1 MLLTSKTRLALFCFC
16 GVLFASSV
24 SVVAKEKLAESVFTN
39 RLAREKSPYLLQHA
53 HNPVDWYPWGEEAF
67 SKARSEN
74 KPIFLSIG
82 YSTCHW
88 CHVMAHE
95 SFENEAVAAIMNR
108 DFVNIKVDREER
120 PDVDRVYMTFV
131 QATTGGG
138 GWPMSVWLTPDLKP
152 FVGGTYFPP
161 EERYGQ
167 PAFKKV
173 LEQIAT
179 AWKQDH
185 DKIVEQGGRIV
196 EALRES
202 QSAAPG
208 EGKIDA
214 SVLVAAYKQLDRSYD
229 PKEGGFGSA
238 PKFPRPV
245 TLNFLTR
252 FYAGKVGHASGLPS
266 EADATEMV
274 ALQQGKHAL
283 DMALFSLRKMAAGG
297 MHDHIGGGFHRYSVD
312 RYWHVPHF
320 EKMLYDQAQLA
331 AAYLDAVQILRDPHL
346 NPQVGFATGE
356 ERREVDAKAS
366 VRVEFEAV
374 ARDILDYVARD
385 MTSKEGGFFSAE
397 DADSPVP
404 VAAVSDRRV
413 ELGHL
418 PEPGAQRAPL
428 QKTAEGAFYIW
439 TKKEIDDALG
449 DAGEIFD
456 FHYGVQP
463 HGNAPEGGD
472 PHDEFRGKNILIAR
486 HTMADTAQRFRNT
499 GILPVGPAGASPAD
513 EKPEDAVRG
522 LLENCR
528 EKLFAIRAKRPRP
541 HLDDKIITA
550 WNGLMIS
557 AYARGA
563 QVLDD
568 PRYLE
573 IATRAAKF
581 LSANLYDK
589 KSKLLYRNYRKGR
602 NDIEGFA
609 DDYAFVIQGLL
620 DLYEASF
627 DVEWLKLATELQET
641 QDRIFFDE
649 KNGGYFST
657 SGKDES
663 VFLRMKDDND
673 GAEPAASS
681 VAVLN
686 LLRLSQLLN
695 DQRLAE
701 RARKTIVVFA
711 TTLSHFPSAMPQLL
725 VALDYSLTKPRQI
738 VIAGKK
744 DAPETQALL
753 KEVHRHFLPNTIFI
767 LADGSEGQKYL
778 GEKNEAIRAM
788 SLVDG
793 KAAAYVCENFT
804 CKVPVT
810 EHKQLAELLKL

>member
-1 MLLTSKTRLALFCFC
+1 VAKPFRFGFVALTCL
-16 GVLFASSV
+16 VASSDTLGQSS
-24 SVVAKEKLAESVFTN
+24 SVHPEHTN
-39 RLAREKSPYLLQHA
+39 RLAYEKSPYLLQHA

-67 SKARSEN
+67 AKARREN

-95 SFENEAVAAIMNR
+95 SFESEEIAAIMNR
-108 DFVNIKVDREER
+108 EFVNIKVDREER

-161 EERYGQ
+161 EDRYGQ
-167 PAFKKV
+167 PAFQNV
-173 LEQIAT
+173 LERIAT

-185 DKIVEQGGRIV
+185 DKLVEQGSKIV

-202 QSAAPG
+202 QSTAAG
-208 EGKIDA
+208 QSKLDG
-214 SVLVAAYKQLDRSYD
+214 SVLDAAYHQLERSFD

-245 TLNFLTR
+245 TLNFLMR
-252 FYAGKVGHASGLPS
+252 LYARDHKSDS
-266 EADATEMV
+266 
-274 ALQQGKHAL
+274 GKHAL
-283 DMALFSLRKMAAGG
+283 EIALFTLRKMAAGG

-331 AAYLDAVQILRDPHL
+331 VTYLDAFQITRDP
-346 NPQVGFATGE
+346 G
-356 ERREVDAKAS
+356 
-366 VRVEFEAV
+366 FEAV
-374 ARDILDYVARD
+374 ARDIVDYVARD

-413 ELGHL
+413 ELGQQTEVDAHR
-418 PEPGAQRAPL
+418 EPL
-428 QKTAEGAFYIW
+428 QKTAEGALYIW

-449 DAGEIFD
+449 DTAEIFD

-463 HGNAPEGGD
+463 HGNAPEGSD
-472 PHDEFRGKNILIAR
+472 PHDEFRGKNILIER
-486 HTMADTAQRFRNT
+486 HTIAETAERFRNT
-499 GILPVGPAGASPAD
+499 GILPVGPAGVSPAD

-528 EKLFAIRAKRPRP
+528 EKLFTIRAKRPRP
-541 HLDDKIITA
+541 HLDDKIIAA

-557 AYARGA
+557 AYARAA

-568 PRYLE
+568 PRYLA

-589 KSKLLYRNYRKGR
+589 KSKLLYRNYREGR
-602 NDIEGFA
+602 SDIEGFA

-627 DVEWLKLATELQET
+627 DVEWLKLATELQKTE
-641 QDRIFFDE
+641 DRTFFDE

-681 VAVLN
+681 VAALN
-686 LLRLSQLLN
+686 LWRLSQIR
-695 DQRLAE
+695 DEAKMAE
-701 RARKTIVVFA
+701 CAKHTTDAFA
-711 TTLSHFPSAMPQLL
+711 TTLTNFASAMPQML
-725 VALDYSLTKPRQI
+725 VALDYSLSKPRQI

-744 DAPETQALL
+744 DAPETKALL
-753 KEVHRHFLPNTIFI
+753 KEVHRHFLPKTILV
-767 LADGSEGQKYL
+767 LADGADGQKYL
-778 GEKNEAIRAM
+778 SEKNEAIRAM
-788 SLVDG
+788 TPVDG
-793 KAAAYVCENFT
+793 KSAAYVCENFT
-804 CKVPVT
+804 CKAPVT
-810 EHKQLAELLKL
+810 DPKQLTELLKL